1 MESHRKKK
9 SDLKKT
15 QKGIENLTTGMSLK
29 LSFSKITLK
38 KAPICWGKKKSLLV
52 TNNNSVDPSQ

>member
-38 KAPICWGKKKSLLV
+38 KKLQFVEKKKSLLF